1 MCPNSKV
8 YLATNAKR
16 RVIKIMVTDGTK
28 VDFKVTFALIK
39 YIKTDILIA
48 YRVRDTNDI
57 LEYAKNNGTEIV
69 NPPKSN
75 KKPKKIFDNPLYY
88 YRHIIKSTF
97 LAFKRCCIIITCY
110 VKTFISAFFLRSI
123 SIFISSR
130 F

>member
-48 YRVRDTNDI
+48 YRVRDTM
-57 LEYAKNNGTEIV
+57 EKTEKN
-69 NPPKSN
+69 
-75 KKPKKIFDNPLYY
+75 L
-88 YRHIIKSTF
+88 
-97 LAFKRCCIIITCY
+97 
-110 VKTFISAFFLRSI
+110 
-123 SIFISSR
+123 
-130 F
+130 